1 MTYLEKSKRLII
13 WNGVSRKANCLQF
26 GNEGVVITVLLNLF
40 PSWVIIS
47 AWASIIVGNDD
58 LSVWSSNAI
67 YLGTVLHT
75 CQLDVV
81 WWTHYRDRDVF
92 VLKYMSDVMWHLL
105 WSDEPFGTFIPI
117 ITEIYCYIGMHVSI
131 CSVIIRNQLWLILHW
146 SQIKSASVNL
156 YRYVPGQSL
165 GRRKD
170 YIKIC
175 FLKHFLISKS
185 IFHNKSKR

>member
-1 MTYLEKSKRLII
+1 MSLNNCGQRRLT
-13 WNGVSRKANCLQF
+13 
-26 GNEGVVITVLLNLF
+26 GVVGQCNLSRHCVAYLSTGCSLMDTLPRSGRFRSKIYVWCDVTV
-40 PSWVIIS
+40 
-47 AWASIIVGNDD
+47 
-58 LSVWSSNAI
+58 
-67 YLGTVLHT
+67 
-75 CQLDVV
+75 
-81 WWTHYRDRDVF
+81 
-92 VLKYMSDVMWHLL
+92 
-105 WSDEPFGTFIPI
+105 WSDEPFVAFISM